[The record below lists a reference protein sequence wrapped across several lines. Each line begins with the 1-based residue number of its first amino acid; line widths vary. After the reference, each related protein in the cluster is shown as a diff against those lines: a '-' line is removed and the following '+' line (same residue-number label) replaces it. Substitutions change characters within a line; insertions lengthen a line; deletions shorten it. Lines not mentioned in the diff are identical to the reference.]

1 MTAEPLIDLH
11 DVAKVYGTGETA
23 VYALRDI
30 DLSIGR
36 GEIVAITGPSGSG
49 KSTLMNV
56 LGCLD
61 VPTSG
66 QYWLSGVDVAALDED
81 ALAHVRNTRL
91 GFVFQSYNLLGQKT
105 ALENAALP
113 LLYSGLPR
121 AERLARAEAQL
132 VRLGL
137 GERLGHRPSE
147 LSGGQCQRVAIARAL
162 VTEPEILLADEP
174 TGNLDSRTSLEIL
187 ELVLGLRDE
196 LGATIIIVTHDPQI
210 ASRCERRVKVVDGK
224 VAEDSGPVR
233 REAA

>member
-1 MTAEPLIDLH
+1 MTGEPLIDLV
-11 DVAKVYGTGETA
+11 DVAKVYGAGETA
-23 VYALRDI
+23 VFALRDI
-30 DLSIGR
+30 DLAIGR

-66 QYWLSGVDVAALDED
+66 RYWLGGVDVAELDED
-81 ALAHVRNTRL
+81 ALAHVRNAKL

-105 ALENAALP
+105 ALENASLP
-113 LLYSGLPR
+113 LLYAGLPR

-137 GERLGHRPSE
+137 GERMGHRPSE

-162 VTEPEILLADEP
+162 VTAPEILLADEP
-174 TGNLDSRTSLEIL
+174 TGNLDSRTSQEIL

-210 ASRCERRVKVVDGK
+210 AARCERRVRIVDGK
-224 VAEDSGPVR
+224 VAEDTGPVR
-233 REAA
+233 REA